1 MFDVIMLYKYIT
13 KRYQNIALAYFLL
26 FAPGILLGQLQT
38 GKVFSSKTNSGIGF
52 VNIGIINGNIG
63 TVSDQAGKFTIDI
76 DNIYDDDSLRFS
88 MIGYESRSFLVRQ
101 FKENPVKDVY
111 LTPKTYYLQ
120 EVKVVYHRSR
130 KIILGTLVTSDKPWA
145 GFPQNDLGSE
155 MGIKVN
161 IRKPV
166 KLMDLNLNVAVC
178 TYDSVTYR
186 LNIYQTD
193 DKKGYKNIL
202 TEPIYISFSKDKIN
216 EVLTFDLRK
225 YSIIIEKNALIA
237 LELYKGL
244 GEGKLLLHAT
254 YYTDFTYHR
263 KTSEGTWAESPG
275 AIGMYL
281 TGLIIK

>member
-1 MFDVIMLYKYIT
+1 MLYKYIT
-13 KRYQNIALAYFLL
+13 KRYQNIALVYFLL

-38 GKVFSSKTNSGIGF
+38 GTVFSSKTNSGIAF
-52 VNIGIINGNIG
+52 VNIGIIGRDFG
-63 TVSDQAGKFTIDI
+63 TVSDQSGKFTITLE
-76 DNIYDDDSLRFS
+76 NIYDNDSLRFS
-88 MIGYESRSFLVRQ
+88 MIGYESRSVLVRQ

-120 EVKVVYHRSR
+120 EVKVVYRRPR
-130 KIILGTLVTSDKPWA
+130 KIILGTPVYTDHPWA

-155 MGIKVN
+155 MGVKVN

-166 KLMDLNLNVAVC
+166 KLIDLNLNVAVC

-186 LNIYQTD
+186 LNIYQSD
-193 DKKGYKNIL
+193 GQKGYKNIL
-202 TEPIYISFSKDKIN
+202 TEPIYISFSKDKIKN
-216 EVLTFDLRK
+216 VLTFDLRK
-225 YSIIIEKNALIA
+225 YSIIIEENALIA

-244 GEGKLLLHAT
+244 GKGELLFHAT

-275 AIGMYL
+275 EIGMYL
-281 TGLIIK
+281 NGLIIK